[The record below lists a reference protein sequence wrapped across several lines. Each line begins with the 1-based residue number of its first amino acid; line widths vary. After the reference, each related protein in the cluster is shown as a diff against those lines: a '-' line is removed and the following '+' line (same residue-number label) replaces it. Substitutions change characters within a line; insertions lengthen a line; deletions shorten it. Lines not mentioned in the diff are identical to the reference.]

1 MVLEEQLF
9 LHIKLESVAQ
19 FTSKQLQVQ
28 LFTSEK
34 HSGSSNFTTGGQRVQ
49 RCLSAGLKLHLGKHL
64 WNHVLHTDGARA
76 EWLHE
81 NQTPHFFKWGGEPGR
96 GQVVWKR
103 PRISFPLLNFWRN
116 HPRSC

>member
-34 HSGSSNFTTGGQRVQ
+34 HSGSSNFTTGVRECRDV
-49 RCLSAGLKLHLGKHL
+49 CLQA
-64 WNHVLHTDGARA
+64 
-76 EWLHE
+76 
-81 NQTPHFFKWGGEPGR
+81 
-96 GQVVWKR
+96 
-103 PRISFPLLNFWRN
+103 
-116 HPRSC
+116 